1 MIITIGYLDK
11 SYAAKIFSD
20 EQKWAELGAGVEF
33 GQRKNAGHFDVTA
46 IGFYTPILLVLVVL
60 LLIFFQITIFLT
72 ENKYFKELYFKIVH
86 KLGIYI

>member
-33 GQRKNAGHFDVTA
+33 GQRKNAGHIDVTA

-60 LLIFFQITIFLT
+60 LLIFFQITIFF
-72 ENKYFKELYFKIVH
+72 Y
-86 KLGIYI
+86 